1 MYIEPEKSK
10 CIEFHVNGLI
20 IMISI
25 YNNTTKR
32 KKYSISD
39 KTYRGLEELSTWN
52 IYSEEDIDNYISN
65 LIDKIVYF
73 PGLTNCNKHR
83 IHLYFRGDEK

>member
-1 MYIEPEKSK
+1 MYIEPEKTK
-10 CIEFHVNGLI
+10 YIEFNMNGLI
-20 IMISI
+20 IMITI

-39 KTYRGLEELSTWN
+39 KTYLGLKELSTWD
-52 IYSEEDIDNYISN
+52 IYRKEDIDNYISN

-73 PGLTNCNKHR
+73 PELTNCNKRH
-83 IHLYFRGDEK
+83 IYLYFRDNGK